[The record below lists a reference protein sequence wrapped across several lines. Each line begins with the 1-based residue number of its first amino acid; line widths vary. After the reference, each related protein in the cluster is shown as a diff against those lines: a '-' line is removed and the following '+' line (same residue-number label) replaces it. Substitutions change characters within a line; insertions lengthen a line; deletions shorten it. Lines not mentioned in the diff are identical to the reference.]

1 MFSIAA
7 HGHVNP
13 SLEVIRELVARGHR
27 VTYAIPP
34 AFAEKVADTGA
45 EVKPWNS
52 TLPSPDDD
60 PEAWGS
66 TLLDNVEPFLDDAIQ
81 ALPQL
86 IEAYEGD
93 EPDLVL
99 YDISSYPARVLAHRW
114 GVPAVSLSPNIVAW
128 EGYME
133 EVWEPMW
140 AEPRQTERGRAYYA
154 RFQAWLGENGI
165 TWHPDRFAADPARS
179 VVLIP
184 RVLQPNADRVDATVH
199 TFVGACQG
207 DRTAEGDWQRPA
219 GAEKVALVS
228 LGSAFT
234 KQPGFYRECVR
245 AFGDLPGWHL
255 VLQIGN
261 HVDPAE
267 LGEVPANV
275 EVRSWVPQLAILK
288 QADLFVTHAGAGGS
302 QEGLATATPM
312 IAVPQAVDQ
321 FGNAEMLQGLGVAR
335 YLPTEEATAEALR
348 ETALALVDDPE
359 VARRLKE
366 IQAELAQEGGTRRAA
381 DLIEAELPTRQGES
395 GRPSPAGPSHRD
407 GLAGEGDA
415 GVVESGVHARRLA
428 LGEHEHRGVVRV
440 VHVVH
445 EHVAVRSVAARHMG
459 EVG

>member
-1 MFSIAA
+1 MTSPAHIAMFSIAA

-34 AFAEKVADTGA
+34 VFAEKVAETGA

-60 PEAWGS
+60 PEDWGT
-66 TLLDNVEPFLDDAIQ
+66 TLLDNMEPFLDDAIQ

-86 IEAYEGD
+86 IAAYEGD

-99 YDISSYPARVLAHRW
+99 HDITSYPARVLAHRW
-114 GVPAVSLSPNIVAW
+114 GVPAISLSPNLVAW
-128 EGYME
+128 EGYEE
-133 EVWEPMW
+133 EVAEPMW
-140 AEPRQTERGRAYYA
+140 AEPRKTERGRAYYA
-154 RFQAWLGENGI
+154 RFRAWLEENGI
-165 TWHPDRFAADPARS
+165 AEHPDPFVGRPARS
-179 VVLIP
+179 LVLIP
-184 RVLQPNADRVDATVH
+184 RVLQPNADRVDETVY

-207 DRTAEGDWQRPA
+207 DRTAEGGWQRPA
-219 GAEKVALVS
+219 GAEKVVLVS

-234 KQPGFYRECVR
+234 KQPGFYRECVK

-255 VLQIGN
+255 VLQVGR

-275 EVRSWVPQLAILK
+275 EVRSWVPQLAVLK

-321 FGNAEMLQGLGVAR
+321 FGNADILQALGVAR
-335 YLPTEEATAEALR
+335 HVPAQDATAKTLR
-348 ETALALVDDPE
+348 AAALALVDDPE
-359 VARRLKE
+359 VARRLKDV
-366 IQAELAQEGGTRRAA
+366 QAEMAEEGGTRRAA
-381 DLIEAELPTRQGES
+381 DLIEAELP
-395 GRPSPAGPSHRD
+395 
-407 GLAGEGDA
+407 
-415 GVVESGVHARRLA
+415 ARRTA
-428 LGEHEHRGVVRV
+428 
-440 VHVVH
+440 
-445 EHVAVRSVAARHMG
+445 
-459 EVG
+459 